1 MLAMRNKRLTSIFKG
16 AQPMDPISS
25 NAVKP
30 GSFLQPVKTPEAAPN
45 KDAQAVAKVASV
57 PLPKSDVK
65 ASSQD
70 LKEAAET
77 AMKDI
82 QHFIS
87 SQASSVRISKDHT
100 SGHMV
105 VQLVDPGTGEV
116 IRTLP
121 SEELLRLARSFEM
134 LGNKMVHQVA

>member
-1 MLAMRNKRLTSIFKG
+1 
-16 AQPMDPISS
+16 MDAISNNVASTFSKANSPIDAGLISDAS
-25 NAVKP
+25 AV
-30 GSFLQPVKTPEAAPN
+30 S
-45 KDAQAVAKVASV
+45 KVASV
-57 PLPKSDVK
+57 PLPKSNVIE
-65 ASSQD
+65 SSQEARD
-70 LKEAAET
+70 AAES

-87 SQASSVRISKDHT
+87 SQARSVRISKDET
-100 SGHMV
+100 SGHMI

-121 SEELLRLARSFEM
+121 SEELLRLARTFEM

>member
-1 MLAMRNKRLTSIFKG
+1 
-16 AQPMDPISS
+16 MDAISN
-25 NAVKP
+25 NAVNL
-30 GSFLQPVKTPEAAPN
+30 GSLLSNVKAPAEAN
-45 KDAQAVAKVASV
+45 QTSDAKVVSKVATAPPFKTNV
-57 PLPKSDVK
+57 RE
-65 ASSQD
+65 SSQEVRD
-70 LKEAAET
+70 AAET

-87 SQASSVRISKDHT
+87 SQARSVRISKDET
-100 SGHMV
+100 SGHMI
-105 VQLVDPGTGEV
+105 VQLVDPNTGEV

>member
-1 MLAMRNKRLTSIFKG
+1 
-16 AQPMDPISS
+16 MDAISN
-25 NAVKP
+25 NAVNL
-30 GSFLQPVKTPEAAPN
+30 GSMLSNVNAPIDTAQLS
-45 KDAQAVAKVASV
+45 DAKAVSKVASV
-57 PLPKSDVK
+57 PLPKTNVK
-65 ASSQD
+65 ESSQEVRD
-70 LKEAAET
+70 AAEA

-87 SQASSVRISKDHT
+87 SQARSVRISKDET
-100 SGHMV
+100 SGHMI
-105 VQLVDPGTGEV
+105 VQLVDPDTGEV

>member
-1 MLAMRNKRLTSIFKG
+1 
-16 AQPMDPISS
+16 MDAISN
-25 NAVKP
+25 NAVNLGSLFSNVKP
-30 GSFLQPVKTPEAAPN
+30 QIEYTQN
-45 KDAQAVAKVASV
+45 TDAKAVSKVASV
-57 PLPKSDVK
+57 PLPETNVRE
-65 ASSQD
+65 SSQEVRD
-70 LKEAAET
+70 AAEA

-87 SQASSVRISKDHT
+87 SQARSVRISKDET
-100 SGHMV
+100 SGHMI
-105 VQLVDPGTGEV
+105 VQLVDPDTGEV

>member
-1 MLAMRNKRLTSIFKG
+1 
-16 AQPMDPISS
+16 MDAISN
-25 NAVKP
+25 NAVNL
-30 GSFLQPVKTPEAAPN
+30 GSLLSNVKAPVDAAQTS
-45 KDAQAVAKVASV
+45 DAKAVSKVASV
-57 PLPKSDVK
+57 PLPKTNVRE
-65 ASSQD
+65 SSQEVRD
-70 LKEAAET
+70 AAET

-87 SQASSVRISKDHT
+87 SHARSVRISKDET
-100 SGHMV
+100 SGHMI

>member
-1 MLAMRNKRLTSIFKG
+1 
-16 AQPMDPISS
+16 MDAISK
-25 NAVKP
+25 NAVNL
-30 GSFLQPVKTPEAAPN
+30 GSLLSNVKAPIETAQTS
-45 KDAQAVAKVASV
+45 DANVVSKVASV
-57 PLPKSDVK
+57 PLPKTNVRE
-65 ASSQD
+65 SSQEVRD
-70 LKEAAET
+70 AAES

-87 SQASSVRISKDHT
+87 SQARSVRISKDET
-100 SGHMV
+100 SGHMI
-105 VQLVDPGTGEV
+105 VQLVDPDTGEV

>member
-1 MLAMRNKRLTSIFKG
+1 
-16 AQPMDPISS
+16 MDAISK
-25 NAVKP
+25 NAVNL
-30 GSFLQPVKTPEAAPN
+30 GSLLSNVKAPIETVQTS
-45 KDAQAVAKVASV
+45 DANVVSKVASV
-57 PLPKSDVK
+57 PLPKTNVRE
-65 ASSQD
+65 SSQEVRD
-70 LKEAAET
+70 AAES

-87 SQASSVRISKDHT
+87 SQASSVRISKDET
-100 SGHMV
+100 SGHMI
-105 VQLVDPGTGEV
+105 VQLVDPDSGEV

>member
-1 MLAMRNKRLTSIFKG
+1 
-16 AQPMDPISS
+16 MDAISN
-25 NAVKP
+25 NAVNLGSMLSSVKP
-30 GSFLQPVKTPEAAPN
+30 PTEAAQAS
-45 KDAQAVAKVASV
+45 DAKAVSKVASV
-57 PLPKSDVK
+57 PLPKTNVK
-65 ASSQD
+65 ESSQEARD
-70 LKEAAET
+70 AAES

-87 SQASSVRISKDHT
+87 SQQRSVRISKDES
-100 SGHMV
+100 SGHMI
-105 VQLVDPGTGEV
+105 VQLVDPNTGEV

>member
-1 MLAMRNKRLTSIFKG
+1 
-16 AQPMDPISS
+16 MDAISN
-25 NAVKP
+25 NAVNL
-30 GSFLQPVKTPEAAPN
+30 GSLLSNVKAPVDPAQLS
-45 KDAQAVAKVASV
+45 DAKAVSKVASV
-57 PLPKSDVK
+57 PLPKTNVK
-65 ASSQD
+65 ESSQEVRD
-70 LKEAAET
+70 AAET

-87 SQASSVRISKDHT
+87 SQARSVRISKDES
-100 SGHMV
+100 SGHMI
-105 VQLVDPGTGEV
+105 VQLVDPSSGEV

>member
-1 MLAMRNKRLTSIFKG
+1 ME
-16 AQPMDPISS
+16 PISS

-30 GSFLQPVKTPEAAPN
+30 GSFLQAAKTPEDGQN
-45 KDAQAVAKVASV
+45 KDAEAISKVASV

-65 ASSQD
+65 ASSQE

-87 SQASSVRISKDHT
+87 SQASSVRISKDET
-100 SGHMV
+100 SGHMI
-105 VQLVDPGTGEV
+105 VQLVDPNSGEV

>member
-1 MLAMRNKRLTSIFKG
+1 
-16 AQPMDPISS
+16 MDAISN
-25 NAVKP
+25 NAVSR
-30 GSFLQPVKTPEAAPN
+30 GSMLSKIKAPVEATALS
-45 KDAQAVAKVASV
+45 DAEAVSKVASV
-57 PLPKSDVK
+57 PLPKTNVK
-65 ASSQD
+65 ESSQELRD
-70 LKEAAET
+70 AAES

-87 SQASSVRISKDHT
+87 SQARSVRISKDET
-100 SGHMV
+100 SGHMI

>member
-1 MLAMRNKRLTSIFKG
+1 MNA
-16 AQPMDPISS
+16 ISK
-25 NAVKP
+25 NAVNL
-30 GSFLQPVKTPEAAPN
+30 GSLLSNVKAPIETAQTS
-45 KDAQAVAKVASV
+45 DAKVVSKVASV
-57 PLPKSDVK
+57 PLPKTNVK
-65 ASSQD
+65 ESSQEVRD
-70 LKEAAET
+70 AAET

-87 SQASSVRISKDHT
+87 SQARSVRISKDET
-100 SGHMV
+100 SGHMIV
-105 VQLVDPGTGEV
+105 RLVDPDTGEI

>member
-1 MLAMRNKRLTSIFKG
+1 
-16 AQPMDPISS
+16 MDAISN
-25 NAVKP
+25 NAVNL
-30 GSFLQPVKTPEAAPN
+30 GSLLSNVKAPVDVAQISDAKT
-45 KDAQAVAKVASV
+45 VSKVASV

-65 ASSQD
+65 ESSQEM
-70 LKEAAET
+70 KNAAET

-87 SQASSVRISKDHT
+87 SQARSVRISKDET
-100 SGHMV
+100 SGHMI
-105 VQLVDPGTGEV
+105 VQLVDPDSGEV

>member
-1 MLAMRNKRLTSIFKG
+1 
-16 AQPMDPISS
+16 MDPISA

-30 GSFLQPVKTPEAAPN
+30 GYLVPNVKTSELASN
-45 KDAQAVAKVASV
+45 KDAEVVAKVASV

-65 ASSQD
+65 ATSQD
-70 LKEAAET
+70 LKEASET

-87 SQASSVRISKDHT
+87 SQASSGRITKDET

-105 VQLVDPGTGEV
+105 VKLVDPNPGEV

-134 LGNKMVHQVA
+134 LGNKMVHQTA

>member
-1 MLAMRNKRLTSIFKG
+1 
-16 AQPMDPISS
+16 MDPISS
-25 NAVKP
+25 NAVKL
-30 GSFLQPVKTPEAAPN
+30 GSFVPNVKTSEPASN
-45 KDAQAVAKVASV
+45 KDAEVVAKVASV

-65 ASSQD
+65 ASSQE
-70 LKEAAET
+70 LREASET

-87 SQASSVRISKDHT
+87 SQASSVRITKDET

-105 VQLVDPGTGEV
+105 VKLVDPDTGEV

-134 LGNKMVHQVA
+134 LGNKMVHQTA

>member
-1 MLAMRNKRLTSIFKG
+1 
-16 AQPMDPISS
+16 MDAISS
-25 NAVKP
+25 NAVNL
-30 GSFLQPVKTPEAAPN
+30 GSMLSNVRPPIEASN
-45 KDAQAVAKVASV
+45 TSDATAVSKVASV
-57 PLPKSDVK
+57 PLPKTNVK
-65 ASSQD
+65 ESSQELRD
-70 LKEAAET
+70 AAET

-87 SQASSVRISKDHT
+87 SQASSVRISKDNT

>member
-1 MLAMRNKRLTSIFKG
+1 
-16 AQPMDPISS
+16 MDAISN
-25 NAVKP
+25 NAVNL
-30 GSFLQPVKTPEAAPN
+30 GSMLSGVKANVETTQTS
-45 KDAQAVAKVASV
+45 DAKAVSKVASV
-57 PLPKSDVK
+57 PLPKTNIK
-65 ASSQD
+65 ESSQEVRD
-70 LKEAAET
+70 AAET

-87 SQASSVRISKDHT
+87 SQASSVRISKDDA

-105 VQLVDPGTGEV
+105 VQLVDPDTGEV

>member
-1 MLAMRNKRLTSIFKG
+1 MDAISNTAVNLGSLLSNVKAPVDV
-16 AQPMDPISS
+16 AQISD
-25 NAVKP
+25 A
-30 GSFLQPVKTPEAAPN
+30 KT
-45 KDAQAVAKVASV
+45 VSKVASV

-65 ASSQD
+65 ESSQ
-70 LKEAAET
+70 EMRNAAET

-87 SQASSVRISKDHT
+87 SQARSVRISKDET
-100 SGHMV
+100 SGHMI
-105 VQLVDPGTGEV
+105 VQLVDPDSGEV

>member
-1 MLAMRNKRLTSIFKG
+1 MDAISNNSVSLGSMLSKI
-16 AQPMDPISS
+16 
-25 NAVKP
+25 
-30 GSFLQPVKTPEAAPN
+30 KTPVEAAPIS
-45 KDAQAVAKVASV
+45 DAEAVSRVASV
-57 PLPKSDVK
+57 HLDKTNVK
-65 ASSQD
+65 ESSQE
-70 LKEAAET
+70 LKDAADT
-77 AMKDI
+77 AMNDI

-87 SQASSVRISKDHT
+87 SQARSVRISKDEI
-100 SGHMV
+100 SGHMI

>member
-1 MLAMRNKRLTSIFKG
+1 MDSVSNNTVNLGSMMSKIKAPVEVTSIR
-16 AQPMDPISS
+16 
-25 NAVKP
+25 
-30 GSFLQPVKTPEAAPN
+30 
-45 KDAQAVAKVASV
+45 DAEVVSKAASV
-57 PLPKSDVK
+57 PLPKTNVK
-65 ASSQD
+65 ESSQE
-70 LKEAAET
+70 LKDAAET

-87 SQASSVRISKDHT
+87 SQARSVRISKDET
-100 SGHMV
+100 SGHMI

>member
-1 MLAMRNKRLTSIFKG
+1 
-16 AQPMDPISS
+16 MDAISS
-25 NAVKP
+25 NAVNL
-30 GSFLQPVKTPEAAPN
+30 GSMLSNVRPPVEASNTSDAKT
-45 KDAQAVAKVASV
+45 VSKVASV
-57 PLPKSDVK
+57 PLPKTNVK
-65 ASSQD
+65 ESSQE
-70 LKEAAET
+70 LREAADN

-87 SQASSVRISKDHT
+87 SQASSVRISKDQT

>member
-1 MLAMRNKRLTSIFKG
+1 
-16 AQPMDPISS
+16 MDPISA

-30 GSFLQPVKTPEAAPN
+30 GSFVPNIKTSEPASNKAAEV
-45 KDAQAVAKVASV
+45 VAKVASV

-65 ASSQD
+65 ASSQE
-70 LKEAAET
+70 LREATET

-87 SQASSVRISKDHT
+87 SQASSVRVTKDET

-105 VQLVDPGTGEV
+105 VKLVDPNTGEV

-134 LGNKMVHQVA
+134 LGNKMVHQTA

>member
-1 MLAMRNKRLTSIFKG
+1 
-16 AQPMDPISS
+16 MDSVSNNTVNLGSMMSKIKAPVEVTPIR
-25 NAVKP
+25 
-30 GSFLQPVKTPEAAPN
+30 
-45 KDAQAVAKVASV
+45 DAEVVSKVASV
-57 PLPKSDVK
+57 PLPKTNVK
-65 ASSQD
+65 ESSQE
-70 LKEAAET
+70 LKDAAET

-87 SQASSVRISKDHT
+87 SQARSVRISKDES
-100 SGHMV
+100 SGHMI
-105 VQLVDPGTGEV
+105 VQLVDPSTGEV

>member
-1 MLAMRNKRLTSIFKG
+1 
-16 AQPMDPISS
+16 MDAISS
-25 NAVKP
+25 NAVNL
-30 GSFLQPVKTPEAAPN
+30 GSMLSNVRPPVEASN
-45 KDAQAVAKVASV
+45 TSDATAVSKVASV
-57 PLPKSDVK
+57 PLPKTNVIE
-65 ASSQD
+65 SSQE
-70 LKEAAET
+70 LREAAET

-87 SQASSVRISKDHT
+87 SQASSVRISKDNT

>member
-1 MLAMRNKRLTSIFKG
+1 
-16 AQPMDPISS
+16 MDAISK
-25 NAVKP
+25 NAVNL
-30 GSFLQPVKTPEAAPN
+30 GSLLSNVKAPIETAQTS
-45 KDAQAVAKVASV
+45 DAKVVSKVASV
-57 PLPKSDVK
+57 PLPKTNVK
-65 ASSQD
+65 ESSQEVRD
-70 LKEAAET
+70 AAET

-87 SQASSVRISKDHT
+87 SQARSVRISKDET
-100 SGHMV
+100 SGHMI
-105 VQLVDPGTGEV
+105 VQLVDPDTGEV

>member
-1 MLAMRNKRLTSIFKG
+1 
-16 AQPMDPISS
+16 MDPISS
-25 NAVKP
+25 NVVKP
-30 GSFLQPVKTPEAAPN
+30 ESFLQTLKTQEAASN
-45 KDAQAVAKVASV
+45 KDAEAVAKVANV

-65 ASSQD
+65 ASSQE

-77 AMKDI
+77 AIKDI

-87 SQASSVRISKDHT
+87 SQASSVRISKDET
-100 SGHMV
+100 SGHMI
-105 VQLVDPGTGEV
+105 VQLVDPNSGEV

-134 LGNKMVHQVA
+134 LGNKMVHQTA

>member
-1 MLAMRNKRLTSIFKG
+1 
-16 AQPMDPISS
+16 MDAISK
-25 NAVKP
+25 NAVNL
-30 GSFLQPVKTPEAAPN
+30 GSLLSNVKAPIETVQTS
-45 KDAQAVAKVASV
+45 DANVVSKVASV
-57 PLPKSDVK
+57 PLPKTNVK
-65 ASSQD
+65 ESSQD
-70 LKEAAET
+70 LRDAAET

-87 SQASSVRISKDHT
+87 SQASSVRISKDET
-100 SGHMV
+100 SGHMI
-105 VQLVDPGTGEV
+105 VQLVDPNSGEV

>member
-1 MLAMRNKRLTSIFKG
+1 
-16 AQPMDPISS
+16 MDAISN
-25 NAVKP
+25 NAVSL
-30 GSFLQPVKTPEAAPN
+30 GSMLSKIKAPVEAASIS
-45 KDAQAVAKVASV
+45 DAEVVSKVASV
-57 PLPKSDVK
+57 PLPKTNVRE
-65 ASSQD
+65 SSQEVRD
-70 LKEAAET
+70 AAET

-87 SQASSVRISKDHT
+87 SQARSVRISKDET
-100 SGHMV
+100 SGHMI

>member
-1 MLAMRNKRLTSIFKG
+1 
-16 AQPMDPISS
+16 MDAISN
-25 NAVKP
+25 NAVNL
-30 GSFLQPVKTPEAAPN
+30 GSLLSNVKAPVDVAQISDAKT
-45 KDAQAVAKVASV
+45 VSKVASV

-65 ASSQD
+65 ESSQ
-70 LKEAAET
+70 EMRNAAET

-87 SQASSVRISKDHT
+87 SQARSVRISKDET
-100 SGHMV
+100 SGHMI
-105 VQLVDPGTGEV
+105 VQLVDPDSGEV

-121 SEELLRLARSFEM
+121 SEELLRLARSFEI

>member
-1 MLAMRNKRLTSIFKG
+1 
-16 AQPMDPISS
+16 MDAISK
-25 NAVKP
+25 NAVSL
-30 GSFLQPVKTPEAAPN
+30 GSMLSKIRTPAEAAPIS
-45 KDAQAVAKVASV
+45 DAEAVSRVTSV
-57 PLPKSDVK
+57 PLPDTNVK
-65 ASSQD
+65 ESSQE
-70 LKEAAET
+70 LKDAAET

-87 SQASSVRISKDHT
+87 SQARSVRISKDET
-100 SGHMV
+100 SGHMS
-105 VQLVDPGTGEV
+105 VQLLDPGTGEV